1 MEYADWCTGYLPL
14 AEITVTTGGMVGRAI
29 GRSCG
34 GFVGEVPKTGV
45 QGFDDPGEHGS
56 GIKGVIDVLGTGR
69 VLLHG

>member
-1 MEYADWCTGYLPL
+1 M

-34 GFVGEVPKTGV
+34 GFVGEVPKTGA

-56 GIKGVIDVLGTGR
+56 GIKGAIDVLGTG
-69 VLLHG
+69 